1 MCDQDSPR
9 VCPEP
14 GGQDLEVVPKERRT
28 YLYSATMTRKV
39 QKLQRASLHSP
50 VKVEVSS
57 K

>member
-1 MCDQDSPR
+1 MIR
-9 VCPEP
+9 TAPECVLN
-14 GGQDLEVVPKERRT
+14 QVDKILKVVPKERRT